1 MTLVFPIGMPL
12 LALLGLYR
20 SQRRINER
28 EEGPLAVRERNT
40 GYVPVALDA
49 LDAPNA
55 DEGENV
61 IEDVIVNES
70 PFASLATNVK
80 PGWWFMEVIDM
91 ERRLLLT
98 CFPLVFTTYGGVVL
112 FTLCIALL
120 ALVVQY
126 E

>member
-1 MTLVFPIGMPL
+1 M
-12 LALLGLYR
+12 
-20 SQRRINER
+20 
-28 EEGPLAVRERNT
+28 
-40 GYVPVALDA
+40 ALDA
-49 LDAPNA
+49 LDAPDV

-61 IEDVIVNES
+61 IEGVIANES

-120 ALVVQY
+120 ARAGRPVRIETVCPHVDEHKQSH
-126 E
+126 